1 MIEDY
6 EPKHPIP
13 AVLSFFFPGLGQI
26 IKGELGRGIGFFL
39 GFLFTLPFIV
49 PPLLIWMISIHDAY
63 HHNPFPQLV
72 TETVIIQSEP
82 RRPQAVSPVPR
93 PVEEEALPPK
103 PRTGGRKFW
112 GTVLLAGA
120 LFILLAAL
128 GESAPWWPSFL
139 FAGIPLSLGGLLWWT
154 ALRREG
160 EWQQE
165 SRKAKERKSEK
176 EILRCA
182 QRHGGRVTAP
192 QVAMETSLSLDE
204 AKEYLDRMSDRGHV
218 GISVSE
224 GGALIY
230 EFYELADEQEPS
242 PAERLAG
249 PLESAE
255 DRLWEELQEGDR

>member
-1 MIEDY
+1 MIND

-26 IKGELGRGIGFFL
+26 IKGELGRGVGFFL

-49 PPLLIWMISIHDAY
+49 PPFVIWLVSIHDAY
-63 HHNPFPQLV
+63 HHNPSLWFT
-72 TETVIIQSEP
+72 TETVVVQAP
-82 RRPQAVSPVPR
+82 RPQTVSPESR
-93 PVEEEALPPK
+93 AAEEEALPPR
-103 PRTGGRKFW
+103 PRMAGRKFW
-112 GTVLLAGA
+112 GTVLLSGA
-120 LFILLAAL
+120 LLGLFAAL
-128 GESAPWWPSFL
+128 SENAPWWPSFL
-139 FAGIPLSLGGLLWWT
+139 FVGLPLSLGGLLWWT

-165 SRKAKERKSEK
+165 SRKAKERKREK

-204 AKEYLDRMSDRGHV
+204 AKESLDRMSDRGHV

-230 EFYELADEQEPS
+230 EFYELAEDREPTS
-242 PAERLAG
+242 AERLVE
-249 PLESAE
+249 PFQTSE
-255 DRLWEELQEGDR
+255 DRLWEELQEGGK